1 MKRFSTFLMLLA
13 MAVSVSAHDFE
24 VDGIYYLIN
33 GSEATVTYKGSDP
46 NEYVCSDMVIIPDKV
61 TYNDTTYK
69 VTSIGDS
76 AFYQCNELHEI
87 ILLDSLK
94 QIGDAAFYNCSNL
107 TILIIPNGVK
117 TIGQEAFCKCTGI
130 ITVILGSG
138 LESIGDRAFWGCTRL
153 TYIECRSVQPPICG
167 AETFG
172 NIDPNAC
179 RIGVPAEA
187 GVAYRT
193 TYPWKRFFGEGG
205 EEIDIEDIV
214 NHSSVVIKGTAD
226 IRKYSSGEVPSF
238 PCLMANRINDRL
250 SIWGVVPKCD
260 LEKSKI
266 HYTITDEVIIV
277 DIELVPDKKNGCDAI
292 QADFGPCTADSY
304 QLYVRYN
311 DYESI
316 DFGVNYCYK
325 PICCDG
331 YSSFNLE
338 SATFVCNLSVL
349 TPEPKAGQPVTIQLD
364 VDWYGGVDSLFINSF
379 DINHDMILLHYSC
392 CFDSGTSTHA
402 TATITIDS
410 IPYPDYFTVYTVI
423 TYNNWDDPCVSSPP
437 ETVLKVTAD
446 EGWNDPRTL
455 KYFLR
460 NASFPNIIENEPF
473 QFRFIWEKLVLP
485 DTPNKTPVM
494 QVDSVIDRKVFV
506 SVHYDTTVEM
516 PYGYNYPLTTVTIPG
531 LKAGVN
537 TIVLTG
543 VDEAGR
549 YNYASYEIEI
559 YVDYITYQGT
569 FGISDDDCRYVDEE
583 GRNDL
588 TFDFVGDSLHVQG
601 LLWMQCNNP
610 KEVYYQING
619 ELIQCRVK
627 LKNSRDMSA
636 ARYHVDF
643 YLSPCPLD
651 EYSIMVE
658 GRGQNRAAVCDT
670 FYVARQPDS
679 SIWVDGSQWDVV
691 YYDSESD
698 NGSDV
703 EVERVTY
710 SLRQAEDGCLAL
722 AKTVSVDGVTSDA
735 EVQGYI
741 RNDHDTL
748 IYVRPVL
755 ADGTIGEECLLYDFR
770 KPFEYGGTVRYGVL
784 GGEVVEERIDW
795 NAGTLDYFMLKGG
808 DKHCLPAW
816 KDIIYGYGCLG
827 GPMELFM
834 QSAAP
839 QKKGQPKPTNIS
851 HVIFTTKGGQKTIH
865 MRGEEDEQ
873 EIEIPYDEMLQTGT
887 VWECLE
893 VSAEE
898 PDCMHTYTIQV
909 QGDVMIAGR
918 LCKQVYSSEKGTQLT
933 LFEEG
938 RKVYIVNADETPE
951 VLFDFGLQRGDI
963 LADESCVIYTDMIQ
977 NQGYDYRRIGIDTNL
992 DCCAAFADDT
1002 TPWSYDL
1009 IEGIGVSKDEHLPGQ
1024 RPFSEERTISYLL
1037 RCWRGNTLVY
1047 QSSAYDYLTGIN
1059 ALRLNTETPL
1069 YDLQGRPTSHP
1080 APGIY
1085 IQNGHKVVK
1094 R

>member
-1 MKRFSTFLMLLA
+1 MKLFSTFLMLLA

-46 NEYVCSDMVIIPDKV
+46 NEYENEYSGRVIIPAEV
-61 TYNDTTYK
+61 TYNDTTYN
-69 VTSIGDS
+69 VTSIGES
-76 AFYQCNELHEI
+76 AFRDCLEI
-87 ILLDSLK
+87 NSV
-94 QIGDAAFYNCSNL
+94 
-107 TILIIPNGVK
+107 IIPEGVK
-117 TIGQEAFCKCTGI
+117 N
-130 ITVILGSG
+130 
-138 LESIGDRAFWGCTRL
+138 IGDRAFWGCTSLTHIGSKATLPPTCGIEALKGIQTFTCHVFVPSIALNAYKNADQWDAFFNYLIEGDEVEDIISHSTNVIRGAADIKPYSPGFKYGMSKTLIAKRVDDRL
-153 TYIECRSVQPPICG
+153 NICG
-167 AETFG
+167 
-172 NIDPNAC
+172 
-179 RIGVPAEA
+179 
-187 GVAYRT
+187 
-193 TYPWKRFFGEGG
+193 
-205 EEIDIEDIV
+205 
-214 NHSSVVIKGTAD
+214 
-226 IRKYSSGEVPSF
+226 
-238 PCLMANRINDRL
+238 L
-250 SIWGVVPKCD
+250 VPKCD
-260 LEKSKI
+260 MEKSKL
-266 HYTITDEVIIV
+266 HYTICDSIVVLDFELVFLDESGTDE
-277 DIELVPDKKNGCDAI
+277 I
-292 QADFGPCTADSY
+292 QVDFGPLTADAY
-304 QLYVRYN
+304 TLYVRYN
-311 DYESI
+311 GSEINTSSATIGFEVPYYAESI
-316 DFGVNYCYK
+316 FSDGFVAF
-325 PICCDG
+325 PIG
-331 YSSFNLE
+331 LSTPYSD
-338 SATFVCNLSVL
+338 LSIL
-349 TPEPKAGQPVTIQLD
+349 TEEPKVGEPVTVQLD
-364 VDWYGGVDSLFINSF
+364 ADWYGGIENLSIDSIYING
-379 DINHDMILLHYSC
+379 DNIKLKCSC
-392 CFDSGTSTHA
+392 RYESGSPTHV
-402 TATITIDS
+402 TTTVTIDS
-410 IPYPDYFTVYTVI
+410 IQYPGEYLINAII
-423 TYNNWDDPCVSSPP
+423 TDAEAKLASSSSSIFI
-437 ETVLKVTAD
+437 TVTAD
-446 EGWNDPRTL
+446 EGWDDPRTMSD
-455 KYFLR
+455 FLQYV
-460 NASFPNIIENEPF
+460 NIPSSIKEGETFQIEA
-473 QFRFIWEKLVLP
+473 RWSRLLLP
-485 DTPNKTPVM
+485 STTNQVPIM
-494 QVDSVIDRKVFV
+494 QVDSVIGSKVFV
-506 SVHYDTTVEM
+506 SVHYDTTVEI
-516 PYGYNYPLTTVTIPG
+516 PYDSNYLKSVKISIPG
-531 LKAGVN
+531 LKQGQH
-537 TIVLTG
+537 TIVFTG

-569 FGISDDDCRYVDEE
+569 FGISDDECYYVDEE

-679 SIWVDGSQWDVV
+679 SIWVDGSQWDAV

-703 EVERVTY
+703 EVGRVTY

-722 AKTVSVDGVTSDA
+722 EKTVSVDGVTSDA

-770 KPFEYGGTVRYGVL
+770 KPFEYDGTVRYGVL

-918 LCKQVYSSEKGTQLT
+918 LCKQVYSPEKGTQLT

-1059 ALRLNTETPL
+1059 ALRQNAETPL

-1085 IQNGHKVVK
+1085 IQDGHKVMK